1 MILKFF
7 EVFTNKKMFKNSLEL
22 EIRERGR

>member
-7 EVFTNKKMFKNSLEL
+7 GVFTNKKMFKNSLEL